1 MSKSVEILFAG
12 DFAPCRDFES
22 VVLHKK
28 FAVLGEADSLVQQA
42 DLSFINLECPLTH
55 TKKSINKS
63 GPALKA
69 SPNCIEAIKHFSV
82 IGLANNHI
90 LDYGRK
96 GLEDTLSVCEDAGL
110 STVGAGL
117 NLQEAQ
123 TPFFK
128 EVKGAKI
135 AIIAIAEHEFNQSE
149 KGGAGSAPIDP
160 IANYKQIMQAKQ
172 KADIIVVTLH
182 GGNEYFPYPRPGL
195 RKLCQYYIDLG
206 VEAVI
211 CHHPHVPGA
220 FEYYNGKPIIYS
232 LGNFIFDSANPPKD
246 WDLGYMASLQFDV
259 DAKSIKS
266 LELIPYKQS
275 VELGGIQLLQ
285 GNEKLGLL
293 ERIEGYKR
301 KLENNLGWLN
311 EWQAFVNSQADSFVV
326 RHFFPLTFKG
336 MGFLARNTPISKL
349 LFTKGNSLPKL
360 NMLRC
365 QSHRELLTAVLELK
379 SKTRND

>member
-1 MSKSVEILFAG
+1 
-12 DFAPCRDFES
+12 
-22 VVLHKK
+22 
-28 FAVLGEADSLVQQA
+28 
-42 DLSFINLECPLTH
+42 
-55 TKKSINKS
+55 
-63 GPALKA
+63 
-69 SPNCIEAIKHFSV
+69 
-82 IGLANNHI
+82 
-90 LDYGRK
+90 
-96 GLEDTLSVCEDAGL
+96 
-110 STVGAGL
+110 
-117 NLQEAQ
+117 
-123 TPFFK
+123 
-128 EVKGAKI
+128 
-135 AIIAIAEHEFNQSE
+135 
-149 KGGAGSAPIDP
+149 
-160 IANYKQIMQAKQ
+160 MQAKQ